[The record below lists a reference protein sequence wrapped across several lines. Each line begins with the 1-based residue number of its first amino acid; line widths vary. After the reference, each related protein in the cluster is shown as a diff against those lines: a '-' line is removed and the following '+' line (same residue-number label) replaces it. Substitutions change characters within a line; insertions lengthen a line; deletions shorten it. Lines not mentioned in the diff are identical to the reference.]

1 MNKTDLVE
9 KVAHDCKMTKAAV
22 EQALTG
28 IIGAITE
35 AVVKGDKVG
44 LVGFGTFSVSER
56 AAREG
61 RNPRTGEV
69 IHLAAGKVVKFKAG
83 KILAEA
89 VK

>member
-9 KVAHDCKMTKAAV
+9 KVAQDCKLTKAV
-22 EQALTG
+22 IEQALNG
-28 IIGAITE
+28 IINVITKAMAE
-35 AVVKGDKVG
+35 GDKVG
-44 LVGFGTFSVSER
+44 FVGFGTFSVSER

-61 RNPRTGEV
+61 RNPKTGEV
-69 IHLAAGKVVKFKAG
+69 IQIAAGKVVKFKVG